1 MRQRTASRHECVC
14 ARAMAEPR
22 LGCGPPAVV
31 VLHDVKQPASQHP
44 PRSTSRSRAASL
56 RRGLSFLFVSTASP
70 LPWPT
75 IRRAC
80 ARTLGRHQLRPR
92 NEGGRRS
99 AGRRHCRRRA
109 RKVATLTLARRAR
122 PAQPGRPPLGA
133 PPWRCRPR
141 PALPLRHCRR
151 VGRDGCSRQALSC
164 LTAEPGFSYP
174 RVTSRG
180 RRHSPLRL
188 LDRLRKTP
196 LMSEDGESS
205 TIYSLRSQ
213 QLNSYRSRSA
223 TRYADQAAGNV
234 PDHAARI

>member
-1 MRQRTASRHECVC
+1 MSAC
-14 ARAMAEPR
+14 AHAQWQS
-22 LGCGPPAVV
+22 PAGIWPA
-31 VLHDVKQPASQHP
+31 LPSSFFHNVKQPASRHL
-44 PRSTSRSRAASL
+44 PRSTSRSRGASL

-70 LPWPT
+70 LTSPT

-80 ARTLGRHQLRPR
+80 ARNLGRHQFRPR

-151 VGRDGCSRQALSC
+151 VGRDGLLAPGAFLPDCGAGLFVSTGYEPRSTP
-164 LTAEPGFSYP
+164 LTAPPAGSSPEDAPHERGWRIFYYIF
-174 RVTSRG
+174 VT
-180 RRHSPLRL
+180 
-188 LDRLRKTP
+188 
-196 LMSEDGESS
+196 
-205 TIYSLRSQ
+205 
-213 QLNSYRSRSA
+213 
-223 TRYADQAAGNV
+223 
-234 PDHAARI
+234 

>member
-1 MRQRTASRHECVC
+1 MRPGCRLLLSLSIALL
-14 ARAMAEPR
+14 EPR
-22 LGCGPPAVV
+22 
-31 VLHDVKQPASQHP
+31 
-44 PRSTSRSRAASL
+44 RANEQAAFSFCD
-56 RRGLSFLFVSTASP
+56 RGLATP
-70 LPWPT
+70 N
-75 IRRAC
+75 R
-80 ARTLGRHQLRPR
+80 
-92 NEGGRRS
+92 GGRRS
-99 AGRRHCRRRA
+99 AGRRTAVVALVRSRHSRLRGVLVPRNRDA
-109 RKVATLTLARRAR
+109 RLSALHRGAAG
-122 PAQPGRPPLGA
+122 PGPLSRSGIAAASGA
-133 PPWRCRPR
+133 M
-141 PALPLRHCRR
+141 
-151 VGRDGCSRQALSC
+151 GCSRQALSC

-205 TIYSLRSQ
+205 IIYSLRSQ